1 MSISLVGRVLKANG
15 GKTAIV
21 AVLAIAL
28 VLSLSSSLGIL
39 SLNDAKDRLSDVQV
53 KFEEGLEFI
62 QSKSYS
68 ICSNVKWT
76 EIKAAGMKM
85 TETSLKGF
93 LQVCE
98 RIALNLGSFKVYA
111 DFEAR
116 VMWVY
121 TDPSNARADSE
132 VYYVRFT

>member
-1 MSISLVGRVLKANG
+1 MLTINVHMLKAND

-28 VLSLSSSLGIL
+28 VLSSSVGIF
-39 SLNDAKDRLSDVQV
+39 SINNIKDNLSDVQM
-53 KFEEGLEFI
+53 KLEEGLEI
-62 QSKSYS
+62 IKSKSYS
-68 ICSNVKWT
+68 ISSSVKWT
-76 EIKAAGMKM
+76 EIKAAGIKT

-93 LQVCE
+93 LQICE
-98 RIALNLGSFKVYA
+98 RIALNLGNFKVYA

-121 TDPSNARADSE
+121 ADTSNVGADSE
-132 VYYVRFT
+132 VYYLRFT

>member
-1 MSISLVGRVLKANG
+1 MNIKVRMLKAND

-28 VLSLSSSLGIL
+28 VLSSSVGIF
-39 SLNDAKDRLSDVQV
+39 SINNIGDKFSNIEMRL
-53 KFEEGLEFI
+53 EEGIEI
-62 QSKSYS
+62 IKSKSYS
-68 ICSNVKWT
+68 ISSSVKWT
-76 EIKAAGMKM
+76 EIKAAGIKT

-93 LQVCE
+93 LQICE
-98 RIALNLGSFKVYA
+98 RIAVNLGNFKVYA

-121 TDPSNARADSE
+121 DGASNVGADSE
-132 VYYVRFT
+132 VYYLKFT